1 MVRLFVVSP
10 MGYYEDN
17 LHYVNVFLASG
28 VLRFMKFSCQES
40 EKFFESNT
48 ATIFFDMESRTN
60 RWGN

>member
-1 MVRLFVVSP
+1 

-48 ATIFFDMESRTN
+48 ATLFFDMESRTN